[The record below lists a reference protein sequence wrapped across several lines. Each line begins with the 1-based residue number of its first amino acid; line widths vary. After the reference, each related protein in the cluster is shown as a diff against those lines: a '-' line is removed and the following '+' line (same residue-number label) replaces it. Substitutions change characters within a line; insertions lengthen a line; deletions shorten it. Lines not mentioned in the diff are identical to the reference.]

1 MSRDIF
7 DRPMFGT
14 PGTDERIDKTIDREG
29 RAVRKEEERPQVA
42 QGISYPAATFG
53 APLGGG
59 GISEV
64 LALTTQA
71 VDPALYAAAAEKLL
85 PSKSI
90 AEFAAE
96 YDELYA
102 PEPVEA
108 PDYKFD
114 KYLALARLGV
124 NLMQPTP
131 GGAIAPALANAG
143 DAFIKDLASISER
156 QRQEKARIGQ
166 IEDAQE
172 RERRNFILQSAQAS
186 DNAVKALQSQLI
198 MSAFQFNQSQETR
211 TNDYVRE
218 LNKMFYQYQYN
229 NDTNA
234 LKKHME
240 LMRDRYNKDPKVLY
254 DQETGTFRSGYIQ
267 QNEQGVPIPYFPV
280 LKDGQFT
287 FVPKVDAIVTN
298 FTLNDKDDFDPGAKQ
313 VMELASKINSAKQS
327 LKFIRDV
334 QQSIIENPGIVGLPG
349 FFQQFTQSVGSTAFD
364 IMDALK
370 AKGAIDSKSYDK
382 NVNRIQNSVI
392 SHLKENYVRYNQTG
406 DKNANNFS
414 TDRANG
420 TDEYEIYRTFFNP
433 EIPKNQVRLN
443 SIYYALARARKAT
456 GRLNVDDIRNAKESI
471 DLYSLGG
478 SDTIKASLNIIYEQI
493 EAQLKSDLGMLDPQ
507 YENLIQNIPY
517 TDFVGQ
523 TAGQDTFISSSEV
536 QEEFVPSTGNTTIG
550 IEGNQ
555 NTDGAPVFDE
565 GLTGGG

>member
-29 RAVRKEEERPQVA
+29 RAVRKEEDRPQVA
-42 QGISYPAATFG
+42 QGISYPAASFG

-90 AEFAAE
+90 QDIAAE

-108 PDYKFD
+108 PNYKFD

-156 QRQEKARIGQ
+156 QRQEKARLNQ
-166 IEDAQE
+166 IESAQE

-198 MSAFQFNQSQETR
+198 MSAFQFNQQQDTR
-211 TNDYVRE
+211 TNDYIRD

-240 LMRDRYNKDPKVLY
+240 LLQ
-254 DQETGTFRSGYIQ
+254 DQYQKR
-267 QNEQGVPIPYFPV
+267 
-280 LKDGQFT
+280 
-287 FVPKVDAIVTN
+287 
-298 FTLNDKDDFDPGAKQ
+298 
-313 VMELASKINSAKQS
+313 
-327 LKFIRDV
+327 
-334 QQSIIENPGIVGLPG
+334 
-349 FFQQFTQSVGSTAFD
+349 
-364 IMDALK
+364 
-370 AKGAIDSKSYDK
+370 SKS
-382 NVNRIQNSVI
+382 
-392 SHLKENYVRYNQTG
+392 
-406 DKNANNFS
+406 
-414 TDRANG
+414 
-420 TDEYEIYRTFFNP
+420 
-433 EIPKNQVRLN
+433 
-443 SIYYALARARKAT
+443 
-456 GRLNVDDIRNAKESI
+456 
-471 DLYSLGG
+471 
-478 SDTIKASLNIIYEQI
+478 
-493 EAQLKSDLGMLDPQ
+493 
-507 YENLIQNIPY
+507 
-517 TDFVGQ
+517 
-523 TAGQDTFISSSEV
+523 FI
-536 QEEFVPSTGNTTIG
+536 
-550 IEGNQ
+550 
-555 NTDGAPVFDE
+555 
-565 GLTGGG
+565 

>member
-90 AEFAAE
+90 GEFAAE

-156 QRQEKARIGQ
+156 QRQEKARLNQ
-166 IEDAQE
+166 IESAQE

-186 DNAVKALQSQLI
+186 DNAVKALQAQLI
-198 MSAFQFNQSQETR
+198 VSAFGFNQQQETR
-211 TNDYVRE
+211 TNDYIRD
-218 LNKMFYQYQYN
+218 LNKMFYQYQYT

-240 LMRDRYNKDPKVLY
+240 LLRDQYQKDPKVLY

-392 SHLKENYVRYNQTG
+392 SHLKENYVKYNQTG

-565 GLTGGG
+565 GLTGG

>member
-90 AEFAAE
+90 GEFAAE

>member
-90 AEFAAE
+90 GEFAAE

-156 QRQEKARIGQ
+156 QRQEKARLNQ
-166 IEDAQE
+166 IESAQE

-186 DNAVKALQSQLI
+186 DNAVKALQAQLI
-198 MSAFQFNQSQETR
+198 VSAFGFNQQQETR
-211 TNDYVRE
+211 TNDYIRD
-218 LNKMFYQYQYN
+218 LNKMFYQYQYT

-240 LMRDRYNKDPKVLY
+240 LLRDQYQKDPKVLY

-313 VMELASKINSAKQS
+313 VMELASKIKSAKQS

-565 GLTGGG
+565 GLTGG

>member
-156 QRQEKARIGQ
+156 QRQEKARLNQ
-166 IEDAQE
+166 IESAQE

-186 DNAVKALQSQLI
+186 DNAVKALQAQLI
-198 MSAFQFNQSQETR
+198 VSAFGFNQQQETR
-211 TNDYVRE
+211 TNDYIRD
-218 LNKMFYQYQYN
+218 LNKMFYQYQYT

-240 LMRDRYNKDPKVLY
+240 LLRDQYQKDPKVLY
-254 DQETGTFRSGYIQ
+254 DQATGTFRSGYIQ

-565 GLTGGG
+565 GLTGG

>member
-211 TNDYVRE
+211 TNDYIRD
-218 LNKMFYQYQYN
+218 LNKMFYQYQYT

-240 LMRDRYNKDPKVLY
+240 LLRDQYQKDPKVLY

-565 GLTGGG
+565 GLTGG

>member
-1 MSRDIF
+1 
-7 DRPMFGT
+7 MFGT

-29 RAVRKEEERPQVA
+29 RAVRKEEDRPQVA

-59 GISEV
+59 GISEI
-64 LALTTQA
+64 LAMTTQA

-90 AEFAAE
+90 GEFAAE

-108 PDYKFD
+108 PNYKFD

-156 QRQEKARIGQ
+156 QRQEKARLNQ
-166 IEDAQE
+166 LESAQE

-186 DNAVKALQSQLI
+186 DNAVKALQAQLI
-198 MSAFQFNQSQETR
+198 LSAFQFNQQQDTR
-211 TNDYVRE
+211 TNDYIRD
-218 LNKMFYQYQYN
+218 LNKMFYQYQYT

-240 LMRDRYNKDPKVLY
+240 LLKDQYQKDPKVLY
-254 DQETGTFRSGYIQ
+254 DQATGTFRSGYIQ

-334 QQSIIENPGIVGLPG
+334 QQSIIENPGIVGIPG
-349 FFQQFTQSVGSTAFD
+349 FFTQFTQSVGSTAFD
-364 IMDALK
+364 IVDALK
-370 AKGAIDSKSYDK
+370 ARGAIDGKSYDK

-392 SHLKENYVRYNQTG
+392 SHLKENYVKYNQTG

-414 TDRANG
+414 TERADG
-420 TDEYEIYRTFFNP
+420 TNEYEIYRAFFNP

-523 TAGQDTFISSSEV
+523 TAGQDTFISSTEV
-536 QEEFVPSTGNTTIG
+536 QEEFVPSKGNTTIG

>member
-29 RAVRKEEERPQVA
+29 RAVRKEEDRPQVA

-59 GISEV
+59 GISEI
-64 LALTTQA
+64 LAMTTQA

-90 AEFAAE
+90 GEFAAE

-108 PDYKFD
+108 PNYKFD

-156 QRQEKARIGQ
+156 QRQEKARLNQ
-166 IEDAQE
+166 LESAQE

-186 DNAVKALQSQLI
+186 DNAVKALQAQLI
-198 MSAFQFNQSQETR
+198 LSAFQFNQQQDTR
-211 TNDYVRE
+211 TNDYIRD
-218 LNKMFYQYQYN
+218 LNKMFYQYQYT

-240 LMRDRYNKDPKVLY
+240 LLKDQYQKDPKVLY
-254 DQETGTFRSGYIQ
+254 DQATGTFRSGYIQ

-298 FTLNDKDDFDPGAKQ
+298 FTLNDKNDFDPGAKQ

-334 QQSIIENPGIVGLPG
+334 QQSIIENPGIVGIPG
-349 FFQQFTQSVGSTAFD
+349 FFTQFTQSVGSTAFD
-364 IMDALK
+364 IVDALK
-370 AKGAIDSKSYDK
+370 ARGAIDGKSYDK

-392 SHLKENYVRYNQTG
+392 SHLKENYVKYNQTG

-414 TDRANG
+414 TERADG
-420 TDEYEIYRTFFNP
+420 TNEYEIYRAFFNP

-523 TAGQDTFISSSEV
+523 TAGQDTFISSTEV
-536 QEEFVPSTGNTTIG
+536 QEEFVPSKGNTTIG

>member
-90 AEFAAE
+90 GEFAAE

-156 QRQEKARIGQ
+156 QRQEKARLNQ
-166 IEDAQE
+166 IESAQE

-186 DNAVKALQSQLI
+186 DNAVKALQAQLI
-198 MSAFQFNQSQETR
+198 VSAFGFNQQQETR
-211 TNDYVRE
+211 TNDYIRD
-218 LNKMFYQYQYN
+218 LNKMFYQYQYT

-240 LMRDRYNKDPKVLY
+240 LLRDQYQKDPKVLY

-565 GLTGGG
+565 GLTGG

>member
-14 PGTDERIDKTIDREG
+14 PGTAENIDKTIDREG
-29 RAVRKEEERPQVA
+29 RAVRKEEDRPQVA
-42 QGISYPAATFG
+42 QGISYPAASFG

-64 LALTTQA
+64 LAMTTQA

-90 AEFAAE
+90 QEFAAE

-108 PDYKFD
+108 PNYKFD

-156 QRQEKARIGQ
+156 QRQEKARLNQ
-166 IEDAQE
+166 IESAQE

-198 MSAFQFNQSQETR
+198 MSAFQFNQQQDTR
-211 TNDYVRE
+211 TNDYIRD
-218 LNKMFYQYQYN
+218 LNKMFYQYQYT

-240 LMRDRYNKDPKVLY
+240 LLQDQYQKDPKVLY
-254 DQETGTFRSGYIQ
+254 DQASGTFRSGYIQ
-267 QNEQGVPIPYFPV
+267 KNNEGVPIPYFPV
-280 LKDGQFT
+280 LKDGNFT

-298 FTLNDKDDFDPGAKQ
+298 FTLNDKGDFDPGAKQ

-370 AKGAIDSKSYDK
+370 AKGAIDDSSYNK
-382 NVNRIQNSVI
+382 NVDRIQNSVI
-392 SHLKENYVRYNQTG
+392 SHLKENYVKYNQTG

-478 SDTIKASLNIIYEQI
+478 SDSIKASLNIIYEQI
-493 EAQLKSDLGMLDPQ
+493 EQQLKSDLGLLDPQ

-536 QEEFVPSTGNTTIG
+536 QEQFTPSTGNTTVG
-550 IEGNQ
+550 IEQNE

-565 GLTGGG
+565 GLKTGG

>member
-1 MSRDIF
+1 
-7 DRPMFGT
+7 MFGT

-156 QRQEKARIGQ
+156 QRQEKARLNQ
-166 IEDAQE
+166 IESAQE

-186 DNAVKALQSQLI
+186 DNAVKALQAQLI
-198 MSAFQFNQSQETR
+198 VSAFGFNQQQETR
-211 TNDYVRE
+211 TNDYIRD
-218 LNKMFYQYQYN
+218 LNKMFYQYQYT

-240 LMRDRYNKDPKVLY
+240 LLRDQYQKDPKVLY

-565 GLTGGG
+565 GLTGG